1 MIYIKKAPRVNALK
15 PCSSEAIRH
24 TVGQILRLGLAAA
37 CDCRERESARA
48 GGGGR
53 ESKRARER
61 QKFGFVLET
70 RKKYIQ
76 LFFSGILHSGLV
88 ERPYL
93 IFFYMT
99 SHLFF

>member
-1 MIYIKKAPRVNALK
+1 VNALK
-15 PCSSEAIRH
+15 PFSSNTILH
-24 TVGQILRLGLAAA
+24 TVGQNLRLGLAAA

-70 RKKYIQ
+70 QKKYIQ
-76 LFFSGILHSGLV
+76 VFFSGFYIQVSSSGH
-88 ERPYL
+88 
-93 IFFYMT
+93 I
-99 SHLFF
+99 